1 MAEYDFSTLN
11 SSDLEE
17 LVCDLLNAQSE
28 DRAIK
33 YRTFKDGK
41 DKGID
46 FLYSTR
52 EHEYEHVGQV
62 KHFYRTGYK
71 GLLTVLRNEEL
82 AKVQVLNPNKYIFAT
97 SVDLSVSNVQEIAN
111 LFNPYIK
118 GLNDIYGKKDLNRL
132 LELHD
137 KILTNYYK
145 LWFSDATVLSKILNS
160 DLEFRSSLFTD
171 SEFKR
176 RLRIYVQT
184 RIFREARK
192 SLKKNKFIIITGQP
206 GVGKTTLAEM
216 LVYEYI
222 KDDYKLSYIIDDI
235 KDALRLLTNDNS
247 KQIIYFDD
255 FLGSNEVEINRAKGS
270 ETSLRKILRAIT
282 SLENKVL
289 VFTTR
294 SFLLNSA
301 IVESENLNRFNIK
314 AHESILQLNE
324 YNENIKKEIL
334 KNHIEDSELKDEIKD
349 FLRLNKTESFIISH
363 NFSPRIVEFIT
374 NKDIVKD
381 MGVVEYKDF
390 LYSSINSPINI
401 WEHAYNYQ
409 IKEDDRLLLNTLL
422 SFGDSANI
430 KELKNAFQSRIDFEV
445 QTNNKHKEISA
456 FNKALKRL
464 NEGFIILKNNDTEVH
479 FINPSLTDF
488 LIAYIKT
495 DSDEIMR
502 IAKSVRYTSQLTKR
516 LFSLSSSEKEEMPI
530 VLKER
535 LLQNY
540 YSFIS
545 DGNRN
550 SDLIQL
556 AMVVY
561 KYIKTQE
568 GETVV
573 RQIISEIDDWSSLHE
588 DYSLNIYFREFLE
601 TIKEN
606 NTINMMV
613 DERFIVILSDLIKGE
628 DDISEA
634 IDLLEDYIQNYNLNL
649 RFLDTKLIV
658 EHFDELLS
666 DYIDQKIDDL
676 KESAT
681 SLGDEY
687 YKRKEILAL
696 ITRINKLGLNINQS
710 LEEFDKVDWYEVTV
724 ENEFKRQMEKDD

>member
-71 GLLTVLRNEEL
+71 GLLAVLRNEEL

-255 FLGSNEVEINRAKGS
+255 FLGSNEVEINRVKGS
-270 ETSLRKILRAIT
+270 ETSLRKILRMIT

-324 YNENIKKEIL
+324 YNENIKREIL

-430 KELKNAFQSRIDFEV
+430 NELKNAFQSRIDFEV
-445 QTNNKHKEISA
+445 QTNNKRKEILA
-456 FNKALKRL
+456 FNKALRRL
-464 NEGFIILKNNDTEVH
+464 NEGFIILKNNGTTVH

-488 LIAYIKT
+488 LIAYIKN
-495 DSDEIMR
+495 DYDEVMR

-516 LFSLSSSEKEEMPI
+516 LFSLSSGKEEMPI

-535 LLQNY
+535 LLEDY
-540 YSFIS
+540 SSFIS
-545 DGNRN
+545 NRN
-550 SDLIQL
+550 RDGDLIQL
-556 AMVVY
+556 AMVIY
-561 KYIKTQE
+561 KYINTHK

-573 RQIISEIDDWSSLHE
+573 CQIISEIDDWSSLHE
-588 DYSLNIYFREFLE
+588 DYSLNVYFREFLE
-601 TIKEN
+601 TIRG
-606 NTINMMV
+606 NTTISMIAEKRLV
-613 DERFIVILSDLIKGE
+613 DILSDLTIGE
-628 DDISEA
+628 DDILEA
-634 IDLLEDYIQNYNLNL
+634 VDLLEDFIQNYNLNL
-649 RFLDTKLIV
+649 RFLDTKLIT
-658 EHFDELLS
+658 EHFEELLS
-666 DYIDQKIDDL
+666 DYIYQEIDEL
-676 KESAT
+676 KELIT
-681 SLGDEY
+681 TEGEEGN
-687 YKRKEILAL
+687 KKTEILGL
-696 ITRINKLGLNINQS
+696 ITRMNKLGLNINQS
-710 LEEFDKVDWYEVTV
+710 LEEFDKVDWYEVAV

>member
-270 ETSLRKILRAIT
+270 ETSLRKILRVIT

-324 YNENIKKEIL
+324 YNENIKMEIL

-430 KELKNAFQSRIDFEV
+430 NELKNAFQSRIDFEV
-445 QTNNKHKEISA
+445 QTNNKRKEILA
-456 FNKALKRL
+456 FNKALRRL
-464 NEGFIILKNNDTEVH
+464 NEGFLIFKNNGTTVH

-495 DSDEIMR
+495 DYDEVMH

-516 LFSLSSSEKEEMPI
+516 LFSLSSGKEEMPI

-535 LLQNY
+535 LLEDY
-540 YSFIS
+540 SSFIS
-545 DGNRN
+545 NRN
-550 SDLIQL
+550 RDGDLIQL
-556 AMVVY
+556 AMVIY
-561 KYIKTQE
+561 KYINTHK

-573 RQIISEIDDWSSLHE
+573 CQIISEIDDWSSLHE
-588 DYSLNIYFREFLE
+588 DYSLNVYFREFLE
-601 TIKEN
+601 TIRG
-606 NTINMMV
+606 NTTISMIVEKRLV
-613 DERFIVILSDLIKGE
+613 DILSDLTIGE
-628 DDISEA
+628 DDILEA
-634 IDLLEDYIQNYNLNL
+634 VDLLEDFIQNYNLNL
-649 RFLDTKLIV
+649 RFLDTKLIT
-658 EHFDELLS
+658 EHFEELLS
-666 DYIDQKIDDL
+666 DYIYQEIDEL
-676 KESAT
+676 KELIT
-681 SLGDEY
+681 TEGEEGN
-687 YKRKEILAL
+687 KKTEILGL
-696 ITRINKLGLNINQS
+696 ITRMNKLGLNINQS
-710 LEEFDKVDWYEVTV
+710 LEEFDKVDWYDVAV